1 MKPVLSIAKRELR
14 GYFCTPIAYVFLIAF
29 LVMSTIATFLVGDFF
44 TFNEASLRTLFF
56 WLPWLY
62 LLFVPAAGMRLWA
75 EERRQGTVEII
86 LTMPVTPL
94 QAVFG
99 KFLAGWIFLGM
110 GLLLTFPLPVTVAWL
125 GSPDVGAMLT
135 GYLGGFLLAGAFLS
149 LCSLTSACTKNQVIS
164 FVFSVAV
171 CLLLVLGGHGP
182 TSLFLSKWGLNAETA
197 AAVAKFSVIPHLENF
212 QRGILDLQDILYFLS
227 IAAVALRLNQA
238 VIEMQRGRIVDE
250 SWGAFARRLSHPA
263 VQSLLLFISVLS
275 LNSICSH
282 FNLTIDCTSDRLFT
296 LSTSTRQV
304 LAELDRPVT
313 IDFYRTPEQPGLPAA
328 FKSHIRRI
336 DDLLTEYQRCSRGM
350 VAVNRIVPEA
360 DSPQEEAAVEAGVL
374 PQQISPNNIESR
386 LYIGVSLSQA
396 ARKNIVIPYLAPAR
410 ATFLE
415 YDLTCALAKLTPR
428 KRASVA
434 IISPMKILG
443 GVDVANQRATQP
455 WALVEELKN
464 NNYDLVPISWNC
476 DKIPDD
482 ANILIL
488 AQPEQLPEN
497 TLKAI
502 DAFIQSGRPLAA
514 FLDPVCWTQMNNRHA
529 NLKYAPCE
537 SSSIKPLTDAW
548 GIHFTDDKV
557 LVDKE
562 LSTILLNSKGATV
575 RHLDWLTV
583 TPAQFTG
590 DRITTALSTLEFFKA
605 GVFSI
610 TPIQGLTVTPLIT
623 SSTQAQ
629 PLLSSLTF
637 RSAQDVMADFTPQ
650 NKAFPLAVRLEG
662 VLPSPYGQSQNP
674 PKKSTAILVGD
685 ADFLHDAMSVQRGN
699 HNLQFLL
706 NILDSLIGGDS
717 LSNIRNRA
725 NIQRPLKK
733 LQDMEAAGERQY
745 QERLETFEKEYREA
759 RSRLMNMEKNRQQS
773 GSTLLSAAQREEFV
787 NLKRRIAESN
797 RQLRNLRSYLRKNIE
812 ALQFRIILA
821 NLLIAPSLLALAGCV
836 FAWKRR

>member
-29 LVMSTIATFLVGDFF
+29 LAMSTIATFLVGDFF

-75 EERRQGTVEII
+75 EERRQGTVEI
-86 LTMPVTPL
+86 LMTMPVTPF
-94 QAVFG
+94 QAVLG
-99 KFLAGWIFLGM
+99 KFLAGWIFLGI
-110 GLLLTFPLPVTVAWL
+110 GLLLTFPLPITVAWL
-125 GSPDVGAMLT
+125 GSPDIGAMLT
-135 GYLGGFLLAGAFLS
+135 GYLGGFLLSGAFLS
-149 LCSLTSACTKNQVIS
+149 LCSLASACTKNQVIS
-164 FVFSVAV
+164 FVFSVAI

-182 TSLFLSKWGLNAETA
+182 TSLFLSKWGLNPETA
-197 AAVAKFSVIPHLENF
+197 SFVAKFSVIPHLENF
-212 QRGILDLQDILYFLS
+212 QRGVLDLQDILYFLS
-227 IAAVALRLNQA
+227 IAVIALRLNQA
-238 VIEMQRGRIVDE
+238 AIEMQRGRIVDE
-250 SWGAFARRLSHPA
+250 AWGAFVKRLSHP
-263 VQSLLLFISVLS
+263 VIQSLLICVSVLS

-282 FNLTIDCTSDRLFT
+282 FNLTLDCTADRLFT
-296 LSTSTRQV
+296 LSESTRQV
-304 LAELDRPVT
+304 LDELDRPVT
-313 IDFYRTPEQPGLPAA
+313 IDFYRTPELPGLPAA

-336 DDLLTEYQRCSRGM
+336 DDLLTEYQRRSKNM
-350 VAVNRIVPEA
+350 VIVNRIVPEA
-360 DSPQEEAAVEAGVL
+360 DSPQEEAAVEAGIL
-374 PQQISPNNIESR
+374 PQQISPTNIESR
-386 LYIGVSLSQA
+386 LYIGVGLSQT
-396 ARKNIVIPYLAPAR
+396 ARKSIVIPYLEPTR

-415 YDLTCALAKLTPR
+415 YDLTRGLAKLTPR
-428 KRASVA
+428 KRASIA

-464 NNYDLVPISWNC
+464 NNFDLMPLPWNC
-476 DKIPDD
+476 ERIPDETD
-482 ANILIL
+482 VLLL

-514 FLDPVCWTQMNNRHA
+514 FLDPVCWTQMNNRHG

-548 GIHFTDDKV
+548 GIQFTDDKV
-557 LVDKE
+557 LVDTE
-562 LSTILLNSKGATV
+562 LATILLNSKGATV
-575 RHLDWLTV
+575 RHLDWLTI

-605 GVFSI
+605 GVFSM
-610 TPIQGLTVTPLIT
+610 TPIQGLTVTPLIN
-623 SSTQAQ
+623 SSQQAQ

-637 RSAQDVMADFTPQ
+637 RSAQDVMADFKPQ
-650 NKAFPLAVRLEG
+650 NKTFPLAVRLEG
-662 VLPSPYGQSQNP
+662 VLPSPYGQTQNP
-674 PKKSTAILVGD
+674 PKKSTVILVGD
-685 ADFLHDAMSVQRGN
+685 ADWLHDAMSVQRGN
-699 HNLQFLL
+699 HNIQFLL
-706 NILDSLIGGDS
+706 NILDNLVGGDS

-725 NIQRPLKK
+725 NIQRPLTK

-745 QERLETFEKEYREA
+745 QERLEAFEKEYREA
-759 RSRLMNMEKNRQQS
+759 RSRLMNMEKARQQS

-787 NLKRRIAESN
+787 KLKRQIAESN
-797 RQLRNLRSYLRKNIE
+797 RQLRNLRSFFRKNIE
-812 ALQFRIILA
+812 TLQFRIILA
-821 NLLIAPSLLALAGCV
+821 NLLIVPTLLALAGCV